1 MVFVDAGMM
10 AKPPVSTHGGIQR
23 GLPEHRRDAPTCR
36 WAEAAASLSG
46 TTARRS
52 PRGACLLEQ
61 ARSYLETFCFELEK
75 PGKYWTSRLDEIE
88 SEIERTGGYQQT
100 YEELAFGAKLAWRNH
115 ARCIGRLYWRSLEV
129 LDCRQ
134 VTSMREAAA
143 RLEDH
148 LRFAFNE
155 GSIRSTIS
163 IFPARTNRDSPI
175 LIHNPQLLRYAGYPG
190 ASGRTL
196 GDPQNLAITAK
207 AMSLGWRPTGQTPFD
222 ILPIILQKGDE
233 YLLHPLPKDCCREVS
248 IEHPEWAWFKELGL
262 RWHALPVITDMTLE
276 VGGIEYPC
284 APFNGFYMGTEIG
297 CRNLADKQRYDVL
310 PQIGERMGLDLTD
323 DSTLWKD
330 RALLELNV
338 AVLHSFKRDGVRII
352 DHHEASRHFMMHM
365 AREAANH
372 RAVPAEWAWIVPP
385 MSGSTTEVF
394 HTDMNHFD
402 ASPRFI
408 RRVHLETAGDR

>member
-1 MVFVDAGMM
+1 MM
-10 AKPPVSTHGGIQR
+10 AQPPVSTHGGIQR
-23 GLPEHRRDAPTCR
+23 GLPEHRRGAPTCR
-36 WAEAAASLSG
+36 WAEAAASLSS
-46 TTARRS
+46 TTAPRS
-52 PRGACLLEQ
+52 SRGACLLEQ

-75 PGKYWTSRLDEIE
+75 PGKYQTSRLDEIE

-190 ASGRTL
+190 PSGRTL

-207 AMSLGWRPTGQTPFD
+207 ANAMIAAFPADEASFRAHSAHIPIGQR
-222 ILPIILQKGDE
+222 
-233 YLLHPLPKDCCREVS
+233 H
-248 IEHPEWAWFKELGL
+248 
-262 RWHALPVITDMTLE
+262 
-276 VGGIEYPC
+276 
-284 APFNGFYMGTEIG
+284 
-297 CRNLADKQRYDVL
+297 
-310 PQIGERMGLDLTD
+310 
-323 DSTLWKD
+323 
-330 RALLELNV
+330 
-338 AVLHSFKRDGVRII
+338 FKRCIDRFRTGIAEKHMVQRI
-352 DHHEASRHFMMHM
+352 RC
-365 AREAANH
+365 H
-372 RAVPAEWAWIVPP
+372 RCNTR
-385 MSGSTTEVF
+385 G
-394 HTDMNHFD
+394 
-402 ASPRFI
+402 
-408 RRVHLETAGDR
+408 